1 MLQIFFLILLG
12 MILGLTILAMNLQ
25 GLLQALLIKVLLFW
39 ETKSMKVMVYKNL
52 LAHSRRNLLTSLI
65 YALTLGCIVFL
76 IVSANLQLR
85 QITHA

>member
-25 GLLQALLIKVLLFW
+25 GLLQALLIKVFLFW